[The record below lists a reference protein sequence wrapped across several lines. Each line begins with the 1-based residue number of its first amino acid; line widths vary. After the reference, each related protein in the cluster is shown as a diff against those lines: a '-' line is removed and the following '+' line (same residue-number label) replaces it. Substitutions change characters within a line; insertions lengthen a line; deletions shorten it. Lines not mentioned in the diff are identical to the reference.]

1 MTLEETHNRFVV
13 VVLSED
19 VRMDSGRM
27 LAAPGAHACAR
38 CERVVCRPAHAEAM
52 TDQS

>member
-27 LAAPGAHACAR
+27 LGR
-38 CERVVCRPAHAEAM
+38 QVRMRVPDANVLSVDPRMPKP
-52 TDQS
+52 